1 MTNEEVLFNYRL
13 SRKRCVTEN
22 LFGIWINRFRIF
34 TNMSNLVGNR
44 ASMVLMTTLVLHN
57 LLIFKPRDSYTSK
70 DYVDE
75 IQSNRLKD
83 GGSKEVEKQL

>member
-13 SRKRCVTEN
+13 SRKICVTKN

-44 ASMVLMTTLVLHN
+44 ASVVLMATLVLHN
-57 LLIFKPRDSYTSK
+57 LLIFKPRDSYTSE

-75 IQSNRLKD
+75 IQSN
-83 GGSKEVEKQL
+83 